1 MIVTFWELMLLHSDI
16 YLVNINDLNSANYM
30 DERTYHVL
38 NAHDVEVPYSFT
50 ISLRN
55 VLAASCPF
63 LTALLIG
70 VMVLLRDAEFYSI
83 FFTLAVIYLIFI
95 LVCVTTIFVFKFLG
109 ERRKYLVQN
118 KLEYLQRKYAKVGI
132 SNDSDLYE
140 QRKRPRVAA
149 KVYDDDETNYNRT
162 MMKTFD

>member
-1 MIVTFWELMLLHSDI
+1 V
-16 YLVNINDLNSANYM
+16 NDLNSSNYM

-55 VLAASCPF
+55 LLATSCPF
-63 LTALLIG
+63 LTALLLGI
-70 VMVLLRDAEFYSI
+70 MVLLRDAELYSI
-83 FFTLAVIYLIFI
+83 IFTVAIIYTIFI
-95 LVCVTTIFVFKFLG
+95 LVCITTIFVYKFLS

-118 KLEYLQRKYAKVGI
+118 KLEYLQKKYAKLGA
-132 SNDSDLYE
+132 SEDHLYE
-140 QRKRPRVAA
+140 QRKRPRVSART
-149 KVYDDDETNYNRT
+149 YDTEAVVNRN